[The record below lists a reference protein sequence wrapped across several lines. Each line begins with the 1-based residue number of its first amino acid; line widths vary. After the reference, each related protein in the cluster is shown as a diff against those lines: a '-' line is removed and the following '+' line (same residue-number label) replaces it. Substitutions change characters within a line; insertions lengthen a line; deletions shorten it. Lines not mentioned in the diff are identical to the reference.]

1 MSNLPKAREGKGISS
16 GGASVV
22 FTYVSNIKFRRK
34 GIDLTVT
41 RTKKTESPL
50 TAMIVKQSWL

>member
-1 MSNLPKAREGKGISS
+1 MPNLPKAREGTGSSS

-34 GIDLTVT
+34 GIDLTVM
-41 RTKKTESPL
+41 RTKKTESPV
-50 TAMIVKQSWL
+50 TAMIVKQS

>member
-1 MSNLPKAREGKGISS
+1 MPNLPKAREGKGSSS

-34 GIDLTVT
+34 GIDLTVM
-41 RTKKTESPL
+41 RTKKTESPV
-50 TAMIVKQSWL
+50 TAMVVKQS